1 MSSLA
6 LVITIAHFTSAEGG
20 AATAVPSSARLGAR
34 EDDDWKDLMVFGSLM
49 CFRWRSK
56 GTYLTKYVEV
66 SPKKAFDCLSMFLHL
81 MGPKM
86 LQCDQHQICNAYK
99 KEVALES
106 K

>member
-49 CFRWRSK
+49 CFRWRAK

-66 SPKKAFDCLSMFLHL
+66 SPKKAFDCLSMFLFIL
-81 MGPKM
+81 W
-86 LQCDQHQICNAYK
+86 DQKCCNVTNIKYAMHIERK
-99 KEVALES
+99 LP
-106 K
+106 